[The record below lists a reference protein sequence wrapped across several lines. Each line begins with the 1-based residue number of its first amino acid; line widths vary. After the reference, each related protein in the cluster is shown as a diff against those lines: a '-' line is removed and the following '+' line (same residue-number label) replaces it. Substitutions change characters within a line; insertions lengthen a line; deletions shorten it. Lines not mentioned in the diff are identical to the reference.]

1 MNHLLWLLPLAT
13 ALGLGAWALVL
24 RASNRGLDLE
34 KKRLQTENGFLKEVL
49 QNAQRQASQEMS
61 KSREALESGKKQLA
75 ESERYRQLVGQLP
88 VGLVLA
94 DSQGIVQFINREAE
108 GITGWAAEDV
118 IGKNWNTVFK
128 SQSTGNDGLIE
139 SQLKGR
145 DRAERDQE
153 VLVGKDGRDLTVSSR
168 LWRYD
173 SGQKLGWAF
182 MAASPAVDYNK
193 LRDEFVTNISHELR
207 TPLTVIKGY
216 SEILYDEAQRNGQQN
231 AELVKVV
238 MDECERLANILDN
251 ILNFQSASSGQ
262 IGLKNEKIDLLKL
275 LNAVVNDIKPKAD
288 KKNIAIIKKF
298 PESISPAKGDFN
310 ALRFAFSQILDNA
323 VKFTN
328 PGGSVRVE
336 TGGWRLE
343 QGLWKVEINFIDTGV
358 GISAEDLPH
367 IFEKFYRTDQKVH
380 TLQGTGIGLS
390 LCKEII
396 ETNGGNI
403 SVESI
408 VGSGSHFSVN
418 LPMSE

>member
-13 ALGLGAWALVL
+13 ALGLGAWALAL
-24 RASNRGLDLE
+24 RARNRGLELD
-34 KKRLQTENGFLKEVL
+34 KRRLQTENGSLKEVL
-49 QNAQRQASQEMS
+49 QNTQRQASQEMS
-61 KSREALESGKKQLA
+61 KSRETLESGKKQLA
-75 ESERYRQLVGQLP
+75 EIERYRQLVGQLP

-94 DSQGIVQFINREAE
+94 DSQGIVLFINLEAE
-108 GITGWAAEDV
+108 VITGWAAEDV
-118 IGKNWNTVFK
+118 IGKNWSTVFK
-128 SQSTGNDGLIE
+128 SQSIGNDGLIE
-139 SQLKGR
+139 SHLKGR
-145 DRAERDQE
+145 DRADRDQE

-216 SEILYDEAQRNGQQN
+216 AEILYDEAQRTGQQN

-275 LNAVVNDIKPKAD
+275 LNAVINDIKPRAD

-343 QGLWKVEINFIDTGV
+343 QGLWKVEINFTDTGV

-396 ETNGGNI
+396 ETNGGSI

>member
-1 MNHLLWLLPLAT
+1 MNHLLWLLPLAI
-13 ALGLGAWALVL
+13 AIGLGGWALAL
-24 RASNRGLDLE
+24 RARNRGLELD
-34 KKRLQTENGFLKEVL
+34 KKRLQAESSSLKEVL
-49 QNAQRQASQEMS
+49 QNAQRQNSQDLA
-61 KSREALESGKKQLA
+61 KNREAIEAGRKQLA
-75 ESERYRQLVGQLP
+75 EADRYRQLVGQLP
-88 VGLVLA
+88 VGMVLA
-94 DSQGIVQFINREAE
+94 DTQGGIIFINREAE
-108 GITGWAAEDV
+108 EITGWSSGDA
-118 IGKNWNTVFK
+118 IGKNWNAVFK
-128 SQSTGNDGLIE
+128 SQSAGSEDRIE
-139 SQLKGR
+139 ALLNGR
-145 DRAERDQE
+145 ERAAKDQE
-153 VLVGKDGRDLTVSSR
+153 VLVDKNGRDLTVNSR

-173 SGQKLGWAF
+173 SGQKMGWAF
-182 MAASPAVDYNK
+182 ITSSPTVDYNK

-216 SEILYDEAQRNGQQN
+216 AEILYDEAVQSGQQN
-231 AELVKVV
+231 ADLVKVV

-262 IGLKNEKIDLLKL
+262 IGLRSEKIDLLKL
-275 LNAVVNDIKPKAD
+275 LHTVINDIKPKAD
-288 KKNIAIIKKF
+288 KKRINVVEKF

-328 PGGSVRVE
+328 QGGSVTVE

-358 GISAEDLPH
+358 GISETDLPH

-380 TLQGTGIGLS
+380 TIQGTGIGLS

-396 ETNGGNI
+396 ETNGGSI

-408 VGSGSHFSVN
+408 VGSGSHFSVT

>member
-13 ALGLGAWALVL
+13 ALGLGAWAMAL
-24 RASNRGLDLE
+24 RARNRGLELD
-34 KKRLQTENGFLKEVL
+34 KRRLQSENGTLKEVL
-49 QNAQRQASQEMS
+49 QNAQRQASLEMS

-75 ESERYRQLVGQLP
+75 ESERYRQMVGQLP

-139 SQLKGR
+139 SHLKTR

-216 SEILYDEAQRNGQQN
+216 AEILYDEARQTGQQN

-288 KKNIAIIKKF
+288 KKNITIVKKF

>member
-275 LNAVVNDIKPKAD
+275 LNAVVNDIKSKAD